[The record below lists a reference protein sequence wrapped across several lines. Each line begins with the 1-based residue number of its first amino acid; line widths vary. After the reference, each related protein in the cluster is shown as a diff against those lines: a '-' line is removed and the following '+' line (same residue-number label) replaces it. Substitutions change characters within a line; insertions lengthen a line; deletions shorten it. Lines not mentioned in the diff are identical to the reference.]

1 MSDLS
6 RLILSNLAYNDSF
19 SRRVAP
25 FLTED
30 YFESHSDKIIYRII
44 SDFIK
49 EYNTTPTKD
58 AILVCLD
65 KVGELNDESFN
76 SCKGL
81 VDSLS
86 IDENTDQEWLVNETE
101 AFCKER
107 SIYNAIME
115 SIHIIDGK
123 SKSKTENAIPSILS
137 DALAVSFDAHIGH
150 D

>member
-1 MSDLS
+1 M
-6 RLILSNLAYNDSF
+6 
-19 SRRVAP
+19 
-25 FLTED
+25 
-30 YFESHSDKIIYRII
+30 
-44 SDFIK
+44 
-49 EYNTTPTKD
+49 
-58 AILVCLD
+58 CLD
-65 KVGELNDESFN
+65 KVGELNDDSFN

-137 DALAVSFDAHIGH
+137 EALAVSFDAHIGH
-150 D
+150 DYIEDCEERYEFYKLKRKSRSILIT